1 MKFGRKILFILEK
14 DKKNGW
20 DLVAKF
26 YLFLFKK
33 ENRTKTIKKVPK
45 SPMRTKFVFAYPLRN
60 AKATPMESPT
70 IKGPFF
76 LFLELCKENK

>member
-1 MKFGRKILFILEK
+1 MFINL
-14 DKKNGW
+14 
-20 DLVAKF
+20 
-26 YLFLFKK
+26 YLFSFNP

-45 SPMRTKFVFAYPLRN
+45 SPMRTKFVFGYPLRN
-60 AKATPMESPT
+60 AKAIPMESPT